1 MRVIISETQLK
12 KAIKSSLNENEGKDL
27 LDKILSW
34 TKDKINKVEKLFD
47 DPKKADKL
55 DVNVESYYNKLES
68 ISGPIEQQERGGF
81 KWQEGVE
88 AVQIG
93 LILLGYQLPRF
104 GVDGLFGPETADAVN
119 KFKADNGLEGS
130 ASLNEAFINA
140 GSTNYSHLKFSSK
153 SSSDNL
159 SQALLDDIQAA
170 ASSVNVVAKVTTAN
184 TGHSYL
190 TTSGNVSRHTKNIAV
205 DIGYLNGKVCNTKGP
220 ETDCGS
226 FKTDGDKLKDALV
239 SMGYVWN
246 KEKGNQKAVLWQTF
260 IGGNHYNHLHVSNNG
275 DASGAPSDDISPST
289 ATAIVNTIISVEMV
303 KVLIDKLKAG
313 DLVTSEALKKYVDPA
328 KVTGGDEIF
337 TDLDILTPEGYSAY
351 RKICDN
357 YIATRNPS
365 GPITGTM
372 MADSAKMAMERYR
385 KYIPPELAL
394 AQITVEG
401 GLATDYT
408 NKPHRTKNPFNVG
421 QNKKIS
427 NPQPTYQA
435 GIDLYYS
442 LIARRYM
449 TNGKTASD
457 LIRDFKNDEGSAYAE
472 AGYESAVTSLIASI
486 RKKNEAIYKELAV

>member
-12 KAIKSSLNENEGKDL
+12 KALKSSLNENDGKEI

-34 TKDKINKVEKLFD
+34 TKDKINQVEKLFD
-47 DPKKADKL
+47 DPKKADKI
-55 DVNVESYYNKLES
+55 DVDVDNYYNKLEA
-68 ISGPIEQQERGGF
+68 ISGPIDQQQRGGF
-81 KWQEGVE
+81 KFQESVE

-93 LILLGYQLPRF
+93 LILLGYELPRF
-104 GVDGLFGPETADAVN
+104 GVDGLFGPETAEAVN
-119 KFKADNGLEGS
+119 KFKEDNNIADIP
-130 ASLNEAFINA
+130 LNEGFINA
-140 GSTNYSHLKFSSK
+140 GSTNYSNLKFSSK
-153 SSSDNL
+153 SSGDNL

-205 DIGYLNGKVCNTKGP
+205 DIGYLNGKVCNAKGP
-220 ETDCGS
+220 EYDCGS

-246 KEKGNQKAVLWQTF
+246 KEKGNQKAVLWQTY

-275 DASGAPSDDISPST
+275 EASNGPVDVAST
-289 ATAIVNTIISVEMV
+289 AVEGIAVAIITVDMV
-303 KVLIDKLKAG
+303 KVMISKLQAG
-313 DLVTSEALKKYVDPA
+313 NLVTRETLKTHVDPA
-328 KVTGGDEIF
+328 KVTGGSEVF
-337 TDLDILTPEGYSAY
+337 SDLDVTTSEGYSAY

-372 MADSAKMAMERYR
+372 MADGAKMAMEKYR
-385 KYIPPELAL
+385 KYVPPELAL

-421 QNKKIS
+421 QNKTIS

-435 GIDLYYS
+435 GIDIYYS

-449 TNGKTASD
+449 TNGKTASN
-457 LIRDFKNDEGSAYAE
+457 LIMDFKNDEGSAYAE
-472 AGYESAVTSLIASI
+472 AGYEKALTSLIASI
-486 RKKNEAIYKELAV
+486 RKKNESIYKELAV